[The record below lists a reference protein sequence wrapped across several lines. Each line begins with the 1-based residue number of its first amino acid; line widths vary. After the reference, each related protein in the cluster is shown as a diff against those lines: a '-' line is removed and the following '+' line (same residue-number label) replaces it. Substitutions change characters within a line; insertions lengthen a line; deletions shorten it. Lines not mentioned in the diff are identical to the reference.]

1 MILRRYLVR
10 EAVVAF
16 AAVLAT
22 LMLVVVAAR
31 FANYLAAA
39 AAGQIGRA
47 FILELVAL
55 KCVDALTPLLPASVF
70 AGLVLA
76 LGRFDRDHEVVA
88 MIAGGLSRG
97 ALAGTM
103 FWVGLAFAAAA
114 GTLSLVAAPLVSER
128 YESLKAHARDSADLS
143 RIVAER
149 FMHFGRTGPVFYV
162 ERIRGGEREMEHVF
176 MHASQGP
183 ADEVILAPN
192 ARYVSR
198 DDERFVVLEGG
209 RRYVG
214 TPGHGEWSSTRFTRY
229 TVRIRE
235 AEVRARKDRVDTM
248 STMRLWDAG
257 SSDRAASAEL
267 QWRVSQPLLT
277 LVLAGVAIALAGTS
291 RGRFDRLLLGAAY
304 YLAYLGL
311 VLGATQAIQSGELAP
326 EIGVW
331 PVHGAFAATAIL
343 LFLRTL
349 RAPRSRGRGRNRD
362 RDGGGSRSGDG
373 AGNRGGD
380 GDGNRG
386 GGGDGK
392 PA

>member
-1 MILRRYLVR
+1 M
-10 EAVVAF
+10 
-16 AAVLAT
+16 
-22 LMLVVVAAR
+22 
-31 FANYLAAA
+31 
-39 AAGQIGRA
+39 
-47 FILELVAL
+47 
-55 KCVDALTPLLPASVF
+55 
-70 AGLVLA
+70 
-76 LGRFDRDHEVVA
+76 
-88 MIAGGLSRG
+88 
-97 ALAGTM
+97 
-103 FWVGLAFAAAA
+103 
-114 GTLSLVAAPLVSER
+114 
-128 YESLKAHARDSADLS
+128 
-143 RIVAER
+143 
-149 FMHFGRTGPVFYV
+149 
-162 ERIRGGEREMEHVF
+162 
-176 MHASQGP
+176 
-183 ADEVILAPN
+183 
-192 ARYVSR
+192 
-198 DDERFVVLEGG
+198 
-209 RRYVG
+209 G

-277 LVLAGVAIALAGTS
+277 LVLAGVAIALAGSS

-349 RAPRSRGRGRNRD
+349 RAPRSGGRGRNRD
-362 RDGGGSRSGDG
+362 RDGGGSRSGDE
-373 AGNRGGD
+373 
-380 GDGNRG
+380 DGNRG